1 MELYK
6 TMRIFNKEETKPE
19 VKQEV
24 VKEDAMPQK
33 EMKLDET
40 DVIVLIKFH
49 SEQIAYLTS
58 LLVH

>member
-1 MELYK
+1 
-6 TMRIFNKEETKPE
+6 MRIFNKETKPE
-19 VKQEV
+19 EVKAEV
-24 VKEDAMPQK
+24 VKEEAMPQK